1 MNGRRVE
8 CYFFLV
14 VHASAIETFQ
24 TEGAVLLRGLL
35 DAEWIQML
43 RNVTPEIL
51 GAAYNPNERVAVG
64 AGEEVEK
71 PAVRSRDGLW
81 RGCEP
86 FARLL
91 YQSPLGDTA
100 ARLMQSSTARL
111 YEDLLLY
118 KEAGAPAGESWHR
131 DSPHWP
137 LKGNQLSSTWFSLET
152 VTSDTGAM
160 RFVAGSHLDSDAL
173 VNAASLGVSTSEIKG
188 RRIITLDAEPGD
200 VVAFHPRAIH
210 SAYGSAPD
218 RPRRSF
224 TIRFMGD
231 DIRWR
236 PRTAMYHAWMRDC
249 GLEKGAVLDHPWF
262 PILGRT
268 TVLV

>member
-1 MNGRRVE
+1 
-8 CYFFLV
+8 
-14 VHASAIETFQ
+14 
-24 TEGAVLLRGLL
+24 
-35 DAEWIQML
+35 
-43 RNVTPEIL
+43 
-51 GAAYNPNERVAVG
+51 
-64 AGEEVEK
+64 
-71 PAVRSRDGLW
+71 
-81 RGCEP
+81 
-86 FARLL
+86 
-91 YQSPLGDTA
+91 
-100 ARLMQSSTARL
+100 
-111 YEDLLLY
+111 
-118 KEAGAPAGESWHR
+118 
-131 DSPHWP
+131 
-137 LKGNQLSSTWFSLET
+137 
-152 VTSDTGAM
+152 M